1 MDETLSYVEQLKERD
16 PLAVLQEGTF
26 VGGEKG
32 GQFNLLKLAPN
43 FEMAMR
49 EWNHSEV
56 YRKTIV
62 LMAQRL
68 GGV

>member
-1 MDETLSYVEQLKERD
+1 
-16 PLAVLQEGTF
+16 
-26 VGGEKG
+26 
-32 GQFNLLKLAPN
+32 
-43 FEMAMR
+43 MR

>member
-1 MDETLSYVEQLKERD
+1 
-16 PLAVLQEGTF
+16 
-26 VGGEKG
+26 
-32 GQFNLLKLAPN
+32 
-43 FEMAMR
+43 MR

-68 GGV
+68 GGG